1 VDISES
7 MKPQIQTEDGTFEA
21 MYHRHFR
28 HVLAYCGR
36 RLPASEAA
44 DAVSDTFLVAWRR
57 FAEMPGGEGER
68 PWLYGVAHKVV
79 SNHRRSAGRRGQLTE
94 RVKAIRRATVS
105 DTAVQVVRAE
115 ADREVLEAI
124 AQLAQLDQEVILLSL
139 WEELPSPQVAT
150 ALGISEAAVRK
161 RKSRAR
167 RRLQRLLQ
175 PREEIA
181 VVIPITEAE
190 GEAP

>member
-1 VDISES
+1 MDISES
-7 MKPQIQTEDGTFEA
+7 MKPQIQSEDPTFVA

-36 RLPASEAA
+36 RLPSSEAA
-44 DAVSDTFLVAWRR
+44 DAASDTFLVAWRR
-57 FAEMPGGEGER
+57 FAEMPEGEGER
-68 PWLYGVAHKVV
+68 PWLYGVAYRVV
-79 SNHRRSAGRRGQLTE
+79 SNHRRSAGRRGRLAE
-94 RVKAIRRATVS
+94 RLKSNVRAPVT
-105 DTAVQVVRAE
+105 DTAVQVVRGE
-115 ADREVLEAI
+115 ADREVFEAI
-124 AQLAQLDQEVILLSL
+124 AQLDRTDQEVIMLSL
-139 WEELPSPQVAT
+139 WEELPSPDVAS

-175 PREEIA
+175 PREGTA

>member
-1 VDISES
+1 
-7 MKPQIQTEDGTFEA
+7 MKPEIHAEDSDFEA
-21 MYHRHFR
+21 MYRRHFR

-36 RLPASEAA
+36 RLPSSEAA
-44 DAVSDTFLVAWRR
+44 DAASDTFLVAWRR
-57 FAEMPGGEGER
+57 FADMPDGEGER

-79 SNHRRSAGRRGQLTE
+79 SNHRRSAGRRGRLTE
-94 RVKAIRRATVS
+94 RVKDTRRDTVT
-105 DTAVQVVRAE
+105 DTAVQIVRAE
-115 ADREVLEAI
+115 GDREVLEAI
-124 AQLAQLDQEVILLSL
+124 ARLDQIDQEVILLSL

-150 ALGISEAAVRK
+150 ALGISEASVRK

-175 PREEIA
+175 PREENA

>member
-1 VDISES
+1 
-7 MKPQIQTEDGTFEA
+7 MKPQFQTEDATFEA

-36 RLPASEAA
+36 RLPTSEAA
-44 DAVSDTFLVAWRR
+44 DAASDTFLVAWRR
-57 FAEMPGGEGER
+57 FAEMPEGEGER

-79 SNHRRSAGRRGQLTE
+79 SNHRRSAGRRGRLTE
-94 RVKAIRRATVS
+94 RVKASRRTTVT

-115 ADREVLEAI
+115 ADREVLEAV
-124 AQLAQLDQEVILLSL
+124 ARLDPLDREVIRLSL

-167 RRLQRLLQ
+167 RRLQRRLQ
-175 PREEIA
+175 PREEFA

>member
-1 VDISES
+1 
-7 MKPQIQTEDGTFEA
+7 MKPQFQTEDATFEA

-36 RLPASEAA
+36 RLPSSEAA
-44 DAVSDTFLVAWRR
+44 DAASDTFLVAWRR
-57 FAEMPGGEGER
+57 FADMPDGEGER

-79 SNHRRSAGRRGQLTE
+79 SNHRRSAGRRGRLTE
-94 RVKAIRRATVS
+94 RVKATRRAPAA

-115 ADREVLEAI
+115 TDREVLEAV
-124 AQLAQLDQEVILLSL
+124 AQLDPLDQEVIRLSL

-175 PREEIA
+175 PREETA
-181 VVIPITEAE
+181 VVIPITEAG
-190 GEAP
+190 GEAS